1 MEEIFSQQ
9 NHHLS
14 YNVQERPD
22 LTIGITTRTDGH
34 SPYPNNAFNMAR
46 YIDDNPENIT
56 KHQRV
61 LADEI
66 GFSCDSWVFPIQT
79 HENKIQEVKSSDRGK
94 NISELTNELYGLDGL
109 YTYESNILL
118 TMCFADC
125 VPIYLYDTNSEYVGL
140 CHAGWRGTQSQ
151 IIKEMIENYKGD
163 IENLRIVIGPS
174 TSNSYEI
181 NDDIYN
187 KFKSLPI
194 DSSLYIENRG
204 QNKHGIDLK
213 RANELLAIFYGV
225 KPEHIVKTNHCTA
238 SETNKFFSYRVE
250 QGNTGRML
258 AFIGRK

>member
-56 KHQRV
+56 KHQRI

-151 IIKEMIENYKGD
+151 IIK
-163 IENLRIVIGPS
+163 
-174 TSNSYEI
+174 
-181 NDDIYN
+181 
-187 KFKSLPI
+187 
-194 DSSLYIENRG
+194 
-204 QNKHGIDLK
+204 
-213 RANELLAIFYGV
+213 
-225 KPEHIVKTNHCTA
+225 
-238 SETNKFFSYRVE
+238 
-250 QGNTGRML
+250 
-258 AFIGRK
+258 